1 MDIQPLFKISHG
13 LYIIGATELNGRL
26 VGSCIDS
33 VMVVESNPPQIIVS
47 LGKISYTA
55 EQILKTKRFFL
66 SVLGKENPYPLIE
79 RFGFH
84 TSRKMEKWANIPHTL
99 VNGLPALSDSIAGI
113 EVNVL
118 DMKETKTHYVFLCA
132 VENLFPGSM
141 KEPITYGEYQNHIQS
156 KSNKERRTTMN
167 KKYICT
173 VCGYIYD
180 EAVEGIPFTDLPED
194 YVCPVCGEPKS
205 AFEEMTD

>member
-1 MDIQPLFKISHG
+1 MDTQTLFKISHG
-13 LYIIGATELNGRL
+13 LYIIGATEPNGRL

-84 TSRKMEKWANIPHTL
+84 TSRKMDKWTDVPHTL
-99 VNGLPALSDSIAGI
+99 VNGLPALTDSVAGMC
-113 EVNVL
+113 VDVL

-132 VENLFPGSM
+132 VENLFPGTM
-141 KEPITYGEYQNHIQS
+141 KEPITYGEYQNHIRLKIKQR
-156 KSNKERRTTMN
+156 KEN
-167 KKYICT
+167 NN
-173 VCGYIYD
+173 G
-180 EAVEGIPFTDLPED
+180 
-194 YVCPVCGEPKS
+194 
-205 AFEEMTD
+205 

>member
-1 MDIQPLFKISHG
+1 MSIQPLFKISHG
-13 LYIIGATELNGRL
+13 LYIVGATEPNGRL

-66 SVLGKENPYPLIE
+66 SVLGKDNPYPLIE

-84 TSRKMEKWANIPHTL
+84 SSRQMDKWTDIPHTL
-99 VNGLPALSDSIAGI
+99 VNGLPALSDSVAGM
-113 EVNVL
+113 EVGVL

-132 VENLFPGSM
+132 VENIFPGSM
-141 KEPITYGEYQNHIQS
+141 KDPITYGEYQAYIQS
-156 KSNKERRTTMN
+156 KIKQRKEN
-167 KKYICT
+167 NN
-173 VCGYIYD
+173 
-180 EAVEGIPFTDLPED
+180 E
-194 YVCPVCGEPKS
+194 
-205 AFEEMTD
+205 